1 MDMEMQTLFLSYVTY
16 VDGLQHPKD
25 VHYTT
30 HDIKNPIRHDFVR
43 LAHDDDVRYF
53 KIDI

>member
-1 MDMEMQTLFLSYVTY
+1 MQTLFFSYASY

-43 LAHDDDVRYF
+43 LAHDDYVRHF

>member
-1 MDMEMQTLFLSYVTY
+1 MDMEMQTLFLRYVTY

-30 HDIKNPIRHDFVR
+30 HDIKNPIHHDFWR
-43 LAHDDDVRYF
+43 LAGDVDVKPLR
-53 KIDI
+53 IDI